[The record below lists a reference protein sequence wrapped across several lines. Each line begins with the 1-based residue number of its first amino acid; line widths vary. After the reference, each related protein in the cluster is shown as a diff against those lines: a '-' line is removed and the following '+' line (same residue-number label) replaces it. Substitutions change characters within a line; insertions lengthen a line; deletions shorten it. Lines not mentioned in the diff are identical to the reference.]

1 MHPRD
6 ELAIKNTLKQ
16 NQEMQ
21 DIDSKNYRIDSQCF
35 EYLGYITLG
44 RAGTFRAWK
53 VYQGKKLDS
62 LDKIRLSF

>member
-1 MHPRD
+1 MKEITRD
-6 ELAIKNTLKQ
+6 FMISLQPQSIVDAK
-16 NQEMQ
+16 
-21 DIDSKNYRIDSQCF
+21 SQCF
-35 EYLGYITLG
+35 EYLGFITLG